1 MSGPKAWPI
10 LLLATALTAAC
21 QGSGSGENERSRLE
35 AEWTGAANAKI
46 AGGATAEWC
55 DSLSLVQIQTL
66 SGDTGIALAI
76 YPVKQFEAGRFP
88 VVPPARGDSVR
99 PAAAVAL
106 RWLAETSI
114 RGFQGDSGQVVVEQA
129 GPGLY
134 AGTFEAQAHSVTDTA
149 HLTIRGS
156 FRGLIARPALR
167 GCAPLRQSSDSGA
180 GVH

>member
-1 MSGPKAWPI
+1 MSGPKAWPV
-10 LLLATALTAAC
+10 LLLAAALTAAC
-21 QGSGSGENERSRLE
+21 GGLGSGKIAGARLE
-35 AEWTGAANAKI
+35 AEWSGAASARI

-55 DSLSLVQIQTL
+55 DSLRVLQLQTL
-66 SGDTGIALAI
+66 RGDTGIALAI
-76 YPVKQFEAGRFP
+76 YPVNLFQVGRFP
-88 VVPPARGDSVR
+88 VMPPARADSAR

-114 RGFQGDSGQVVVEQA
+114 RGFQGDSGQVVVEH
-129 GPGLY
+129 GWPGLY

-156 FRGLIARPALR
+156 FRGVPLRPALR
-167 GCAPLRQSSDSGA
+167 GCAARRQLSDSSR